1 MFLLVFLT
9 LNMYSTCSL
18 FFLNSWHRP
27 LKVSILLRL
36 YCMRILSNTRVAST
50 FAPRLLKQILRL
62 FDQDSQ
68 LVWNVES
75 VLKQIEVELNF

>member
-1 MFLLVFLT
+1 
-9 LNMYSTCSL
+9 
-18 FFLNSWHRP
+18 
-27 LKVSILLRL
+27 
-36 YCMRILSNTRVAST
+36 MRILLNTRVAST

-75 VLKQIEVELNF
+75 ALKQIEVELNF